1 AESANGARRADLGEA
16 CATGAPAEHAGEAIH
31 VEVVRPLEPGDRS
44 VDEVL
49 TPAGKVELR
58 HARHDGQILPFLYRP
73 VDDSAFGI
81 ASEERMAN
89 MIRQHQKR
97 VLILTDALSEWRDG
111 SEQRPHG

>member
-1 AESANGARRADLGEA
+1 MRATSAQHAGRSENAPRSSIQAERSSDATRLGNARTECLRPEVEIANGARRADLGEA

-73 VDDSAFGI
+73 V
-81 ASEERMAN
+81 
-89 MIRQHQKR
+89 
-97 VLILTDALSEWRDG
+97 
-111 SEQRPHG
+111 